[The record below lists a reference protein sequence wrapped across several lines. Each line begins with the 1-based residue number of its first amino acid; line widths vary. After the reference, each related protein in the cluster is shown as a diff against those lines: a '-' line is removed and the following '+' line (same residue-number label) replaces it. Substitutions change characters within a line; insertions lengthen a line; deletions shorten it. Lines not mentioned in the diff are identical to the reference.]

1 MCIRA
6 HYVNSELV
14 NPVFDLELVFI
25 EGEGEISHVSNLPV
39 GSTLASNNQMRSE
52 THCQRLASGAHIVC
66 RYRIRGATLG
76 FTEQSKR
83 RLHARLCEV
92 IGTEEADILMEQLP
106 PITWTEFATKRDLD
120 ELRLATKRDL
130 EEQSVG
136 LKHDIEFSAIA
147 TRTELEQMITKTR
160 TDLEQAITQT
170 RTDLGNLIF
179 QMRTDLEK
187 SLMEA
192 QHSVETTKLEL
203 TATMERGF
211 RNQSWKMF
219 TAIMSSQLVT
229 VGLLG
234 LMINSLR

>member
-1 MCIRA
+1 
-6 HYVNSELV
+6 
-14 NPVFDLELVFI
+14 
-25 EGEGEISHVSNLPV
+25 
-39 GSTLASNNQMRSE
+39 MRFAGG
-52 THCQRLASGAHIVC
+52 THRLQIPTK
-66 RYRIRGATLG
+66 GATLA
-76 FTEQSKR
+76 FTEQNKR

-120 ELRLATKRDL
+120 ELRIATKHDIDELRIAT
-130 EEQSVG
+130 
-136 LKHDIEFSAIA
+136 KHDIEFSAIA
-147 TRTELEQMITKTR
+147 TRTELEQVITKTR
-160 TDLEQAITQT
+160 TDLEQALTQT
-170 RTDLGNLIF
+170 RTDLKQLIF
-179 QMRTDLEK
+179 QTRTDLEK
-187 SLMEA
+187 SLMEV

>member
-1 MCIRA
+1 MCLTYPRVTPVRQIIRCVLKPTA
-6 HYVNSELV
+6 NCVRR
-14 NPVFDLELVFI
+14 
-25 EGEGEISHVSNLPV
+25 G
-39 GSTLASNNQMRSE
+39 
-52 THCQRLASGAHIVC
+52 THRLQIPTK
-66 RYRIRGATLG
+66 GATLA
-76 FTEQSKR
+76 FTEQNKR

-120 ELRLATKRDL
+120 ELRIAT
-130 EEQSVG
+130 
-136 LKHDIEFSAIA
+136 KHDIEFSAIA
-147 TRTELEQMITKTR
+147 TRTELEQVITKTR
-160 TDLEQAITQT
+160 TDLEQLIFKTRTDLEQALTQT
-170 RTDLGNLIF
+170 RTDL
-179 QMRTDLEK
+179 EK
-187 SLMEA
+187 SIMEVK
-192 QHSVETTKLEL
+192 HSVETTKLELTGSILEL

>member
-1 MCIRA
+1 
-6 HYVNSELV
+6 
-14 NPVFDLELVFI
+14 
-25 EGEGEISHVSNLPV
+25 
-39 GSTLASNNQMRSE
+39 LA
-52 THCQRLASGAHIVC
+52 
-66 RYRIRGATLG
+66 
-76 FTEQSKR
+76 FTEQNKR

-106 PITWTEFATKRDLD
+106 PITWTDFVTKQNLE
-120 ELRLATKRDL
+120 ELRNSLKRDL

-147 TRTELEQMITKTR
+147 TRTDLEQMITKTR
-160 TDLEQAITQT
+160 TDLEQ
-170 RTDLGNLIF
+170 LIF

-187 SLMEA
+187 SIMEVK
-192 QHSVETTKLEL
+192 HSVETTKLEIA
-203 TATMERGF
+203 ATMERGF

-234 LMINSLR
+234 LMINSLQ

>member
-1 MCIRA
+1 
-6 HYVNSELV
+6 
-14 NPVFDLELVFI
+14 
-25 EGEGEISHVSNLPV
+25 
-39 GSTLASNNQMRSE
+39 MRFAGG
-52 THCQRLASGAHIVC
+52 THRLQIPTK
-66 RYRIRGATLG
+66 GATLA
-76 FTEQSKR
+76 FTEQNKR

-120 ELRLATKRDL
+120 ELRIAT
-130 EEQSVG
+130 
-136 LKHDIEFSAIA
+136 KHDIEFSAIA
-147 TRTELEQMITKTR
+147 TRTELEQVMTKTR
-160 TDLEQAITQT
+160 NDLE
-170 RTDLGNLIF
+170 NLIF
-179 QMRTDLEK
+179 QTRTDLEK
-187 SLMEA
+187 SIMEVK
-192 QHSVETTKLEL
+192 HSVETTKLELTGSILEL

>member
-1 MCIRA
+1 
-6 HYVNSELV
+6 
-14 NPVFDLELVFI
+14 
-25 EGEGEISHVSNLPV
+25 
-39 GSTLASNNQMRSE
+39 LA
-52 THCQRLASGAHIVC
+52 
-66 RYRIRGATLG
+66 
-76 FTEQSKR
+76 FTEQNKR

-120 ELRLATKRDL
+120 ELRIAT
-130 EEQSVG
+130 
-136 LKHDIEFSAIA
+136 KHDIEFSAIA
-147 TRTELEQMITKTR
+147 TRTELEQVITKTR
-160 TDLEQAITQT
+160 TDLEQALTRT
-170 RTDLGNLIF
+170 RTDLEQLIF
-179 QMRTDLEK
+179 QTRTDLEK
-187 SLMEA
+187 SIMEVK
-192 QHSVETTKLEL
+192 HSVETTKFELTTTILEL

>member
-1 MCIRA
+1 MG
-6 HYVNSELV
+6 LT
-14 NPVFDLELVFI
+14 
-25 EGEGEISHVSNLPV
+25 GG
-39 GSTLASNNQMRSE
+39 
-52 THCQRLASGAHIVC
+52 THRLQIPTK
-66 RYRIRGATLG
+66 GATLA
-76 FTEQSKR
+76 FTEQNKR

-120 ELRLATKRDL
+120 ELRIATKHDIDELRIATKHDIDEL
-130 EEQSVG
+130 RIAT
-136 LKHDIEFSAIA
+136 KHDIEFSAIA
-147 TRTELEQMITKTR
+147 TRTDLEQVITKTR
-160 TDLEQAITQT
+160 TDLE
-170 RTDLGNLIF
+170 
-179 QMRTDLEK
+179 K
-187 SLMEA
+187 SIMEVK
-192 QHSVETTKLEL
+192 HSVETTKLELTGSILEL

>member
-1 MCIRA
+1 MACAR
-6 HYVNSELV
+6 
-14 NPVFDLELVFI
+14 
-25 EGEGEISHVSNLPV
+25 G
-39 GSTLASNNQMRSE
+39 
-52 THCQRLASGAHIVC
+52 THRLQIPTK
-66 RYRIRGATLG
+66 GATLA
-76 FTEQSKR
+76 FTEQNKR

-120 ELRLATKRDL
+120 ELRIATKHDIDELRIAT
-130 EEQSVG
+130 
-136 LKHDIEFSAIA
+136 KHDIEFSAIA
-147 TRTELEQMITKTR
+147 TRTDLEQVITKTR
-160 TDLEQAITQT
+160 
-170 RTDLGNLIF
+170 N
-179 QMRTDLEK
+179 DLEK
-187 SLMEA
+187 SIMEVK
-192 QHSVETTKLEL
+192 HSVETTKLELTGSILEL

>member
-1 MCIRA
+1 M
-6 HYVNSELV
+6 
-14 NPVFDLELVFI
+14 
-25 EGEGEISHVSNLPV
+25 
-39 GSTLASNNQMRSE
+39 LAGA
-52 THCQRLASGAHIVC
+52 THRLQIPTK
-66 RYRIRGATLG
+66 GATLA
-76 FTEQSKR
+76 FTEQNKR

-120 ELRLATKRDL
+120 ELRIAT
-130 EEQSVG
+130 
-136 LKHDIEFSAIA
+136 KHDIEFSAIA
-147 TRTELEQMITKTR
+147 TRTELEQVITKTR
-160 TDLEQAITQT
+160 NDLE
-170 RTDLGNLIF
+170 NLIF
-179 QMRTDLEK
+179 QTRTDLEK
-187 SLMEA
+187 SIMEVK
-192 QHSVETTKLEL
+192 HSVETTKLELTGSILEL

>member
-1 MCIRA
+1 MG
-6 HYVNSELV
+6 LT
-14 NPVFDLELVFI
+14 
-25 EGEGEISHVSNLPV
+25 GG
-39 GSTLASNNQMRSE
+39 
-52 THCQRLASGAHIVC
+52 THRLQIPTK
-66 RYRIRGATLG
+66 GATLA
-76 FTEQSKR
+76 FTEQNKR

-120 ELRLATKRDL
+120 ELRIAT
-130 EEQSVG
+130 
-136 LKHDIEFSAIA
+136 KHDIEFSAIA
-147 TRTELEQMITKTR
+147 TRTELEQVMTKTR
-160 TDLEQAITQT
+160 TDLEQ
-170 RTDLGNLIF
+170 LIF
-179 QMRTDLEK
+179 QTRTDLEK
-187 SLMEA
+187 SIMEVK
-192 QHSVETTKLEL
+192 HSVETTKLEL

>member
-1 MCIRA
+1 
-6 HYVNSELV
+6 
-14 NPVFDLELVFI
+14 
-25 EGEGEISHVSNLPV
+25 
-39 GSTLASNNQMRSE
+39 MRFAGG
-52 THCQRLASGAHIVC
+52 THRLQIPTK
-66 RYRIRGATLG
+66 GATLA
-76 FTEQSKR
+76 FTEQNKR

-120 ELRLATKRDL
+120 ELRIATKHDIDELRIAT
-130 EEQSVG
+130 
-136 LKHDIEFSAIA
+136 KHDIEFSAIA
-147 TRTELEQMITKTR
+147 TRTDLEQVITKTR
-160 TDLEQAITQT
+160 
-170 RTDLGNLIF
+170 N
-179 QMRTDLEK
+179 DLEK
-187 SLMEA
+187 SIMEVK
-192 QHSVETTKLEL
+192 HSIETTKFELSTTILEL

>member
-1 MCIRA
+1 MWFA
-6 HYVNSELV
+6 
-14 NPVFDLELVFI
+14 
-25 EGEGEISHVSNLPV
+25 GG
-39 GSTLASNNQMRSE
+39 
-52 THCQRLASGAHIVC
+52 THRLQIPTK
-66 RYRIRGATLG
+66 GATLA
-76 FTEQSKR
+76 FTEQNKR

-120 ELRLATKRDL
+120 ELRIAT
-130 EEQSVG
+130 
-136 LKHDIEFSAIA
+136 KHDIEFSAIA
-147 TRTELEQMITKTR
+147 TRTELEQVITKTR
-160 TDLEQAITQT
+160 TDLEQSI
-170 RTDLGNLIF
+170 I
-179 QMRTDLEK
+179 EVK
-187 SLMEA
+187 
-192 QHSVETTKLEL
+192 HSVETTKLEL

>member
-1 MCIRA
+1 
-6 HYVNSELV
+6 
-14 NPVFDLELVFI
+14 
-25 EGEGEISHVSNLPV
+25 
-39 GSTLASNNQMRSE
+39 MRFAGG
-52 THCQRLASGAHIVC
+52 THRLQIPTK
-66 RYRIRGATLG
+66 GATLA
-76 FTEQSKR
+76 FTEQNKR

-120 ELRLATKRDL
+120 ELRIATKHDIDELRIATKHDIDEL
-130 EEQSVG
+130 RIAT
-136 LKHDIEFSAIA
+136 KHDIEFSAIA
-147 TRTELEQMITKTR
+147 TRTDLEQVITKTR
-160 TDLEQAITQT
+160 
-170 RTDLGNLIF
+170 N
-179 QMRTDLEK
+179 DLEK
-187 SLMEA
+187 SIMEVK
-192 QHSVETTKLEL
+192 HSIETTKFELSTTILEL

>member
-1 MCIRA
+1 
-6 HYVNSELV
+6 
-14 NPVFDLELVFI
+14 
-25 EGEGEISHVSNLPV
+25 
-39 GSTLASNNQMRSE
+39 MRFAGG
-52 THCQRLASGAHIVC
+52 THRLQIPTK
-66 RYRIRGATLG
+66 GATLA
-76 FTEQSKR
+76 FTEQNKR

-120 ELRLATKRDL
+120 ELRIAT
-130 EEQSVG
+130 
-136 LKHDIEFSAIA
+136 KHDIEFSAIA
-147 TRTELEQMITKTR
+147 TRTELEQVITKTR
-160 TDLEQAITQT
+160 TDLEQALTRT
-170 RTDLGNLIF
+170 RTDLEQLIF
-179 QMRTDLEK
+179 QTRTDLEK
-187 SLMEA
+187 SIMEVK
-192 QHSVETTKLEL
+192 HSVETTKLELTGSILEL

>member
-1 MCIRA
+1 VRT
-6 HYVNSELV
+6 
-14 NPVFDLELVFI
+14 
-25 EGEGEISHVSNLPV
+25 EG
-39 GSTLASNNQMRSE
+39 
-52 THCQRLASGAHIVC
+52 THRLQIPTK
-66 RYRIRGATLG
+66 GATLS
-76 FTEQSKR
+76 FTEQNKR

-120 ELRLATKRDL
+120 ELRIAT
-130 EEQSVG
+130 
-136 LKHDIEFSAIA
+136 KHDIEFSAIA
-147 TRTELEQMITKTR
+147 TRSELEQVITKTRNDLEHLIFQTR
-160 TDLEQAITQT
+160 TDLEQALTQT
-170 RTDLGNLIF
+170 
-179 QMRTDLEK
+179 RTDLEK
-187 SLMEA
+187 SLMEVK
-192 QHSVETTKLEL
+192 HSVETKILEL

>member
-1 MCIRA
+1 MWFA
-6 HYVNSELV
+6 
-14 NPVFDLELVFI
+14 
-25 EGEGEISHVSNLPV
+25 GG
-39 GSTLASNNQMRSE
+39 
-52 THCQRLASGAHIVC
+52 THRLQIPTK
-66 RYRIRGATLG
+66 GATLA
-76 FTEQSKR
+76 FTEQNKR

-106 PITWTEFATKRDLD
+106 PFTWTDFVTRQNLE
-120 ELRLATKRDL
+120 ELRNSLKHDL

-147 TRTELEQMITKTR
+147 TRTELEQMITKSRNDLEQAFTRTR
-160 TDLEQAITQT
+160 TDLEQAFTRTQTDLEQALTQT
-170 RTDLGNLIF
+170 RTDL
-179 QMRTDLEK
+179 EK
-187 SLMEA
+187 SIMEVK
-192 QHSVETTKLEL
+192 HSVETTKLELTGSILEL